1 MTPASLATGR
11 HKLER
16 TEMLMALVICT
27 LALTGC
33 SSAEDKIYKGFR
45 CAKIASLLGESSASK
60 KAMGKIL
67 LDAERLTTSEN
78 PRYLEM
84 KMNER
89 FQDDVPLYRY
99 GPKAQEKVLTS
110 LYESSECQGYYK

>member
-1 MTPASLATGR
+1 MTPALLNTGR
-11 HKLER
+11 HKLQ
-16 TEMLMALVICT
+16 TTGMLIALAMCT
-27 LALTGC
+27 LVLTGC
-33 SSAEDKIYKGFR
+33 SSAEDKVYKGFR

-60 KAMGKIL
+60 KAMSKIL
-67 LDAERLTTSEN
+67 FDAERLTTSEN

-99 GPKAQEKVLTS
+99 GPKAQAKVLTN
-110 LYESSECQGYYK
+110 LYESSECQNYYK

>member
-1 MTPASLATGR
+1 
-11 HKLER
+11 
-16 TEMLMALVICT
+16 MLVAMAICT
-27 LALTGC
+27 LVLSGC
-33 SSAEDKIYKGFR
+33 SSAEDKIYRGFQ
-45 CAKIASLLGESSASK
+45 CAKIAGLLGKSSASK

-67 LDAERLTTSEN
+67 FDAERLTTSEN

-99 GPKAQEKVLTS
+99 GPKAQTKVLTS
-110 LYESSECQGYYK
+110 LYESSECQEYYQ